1 MDKPFKIIFKFK
13 NNQNVYQHFL
23 YIFVGRVPNNLEKT
37 IKKFK
42 NLNFIDTLK
51 IITKEDYALLTK
63 YYTEEWYKYF
73 FISYH
78 LDYTLKQLQEKNQHK
93 QDKDSLKN
101 GETIKQYLLSL
112 EKMLEESE
120 RLQDS
125 LYTNA

>member
-93 QDKDSLKN
+93 QDKDSLKS